1 MHLPRRHWG
10 AIWTISA
17 VPPWLPPKLLSTSQQ
32 PAFTFEGCSSWIS
45 SYFNKEIR
53 LIRHSFAWAIAQF
66 RRLRR
71 QHSSVEIHAFQNDV
85 YGVGHYADLKGA
97 TIIFKHGCESVNLE
111 GNTYKSRMHG
121 THSAVTTIAVIQEK
135 VTDVGSVR
143 VVSGLPIGR
152 TETFSSFYEARAHEW
167 SPTLRNMQDILID
180 HRHALNQLFKYC
192 IDNKTTRLV
201 RVIIRSLVE
210 KFAAMHD
217 R

>member
-1 MHLPRRHWG
+1 M
-10 AIWTISA
+10 SY
-17 VPPWLPPKLLSTSQQ
+17 
-32 PAFTFEGCSSWIS
+32 SSVL
-45 SYFNKEIR
+45 KR
-53 LIRHSFAWAIAQF
+53 LC
-66 RRLRR
+66 R

-97 TIIFKHGCESVNLE
+97 MIIFKHGCESVNLE

-143 VVSGLPIGR
+143 VVSGSPIGR

-180 HRHALNQLFKYC
+180 HRHAVNQLLTYC
-192 IDNKTTRLV
+192 IGSKTTRLV